1 MDRSVAQGRRWDPS
15 TFGPPVAVAIVAFA
29 AARMALQPGLEFWD
43 TGEFQAVGPLMG
55 TAHPT
60 GYPTYTLLGWIAS
73 VVFQPLGDPAFRMNL
88 LSAILVAVAAGV
100 TADLVRTLT
109 RSTTIGVAAG
119 IGLALTPIA
128 WAIGTHADPHALHLV
143 FVAVLLRLL
152 VGWADRVAD
161 PTAGPSDRWLLAATV
176 AYGLSVGNH
185 SLTLL
190 LAPAIGVYVLWV
202 APGILRRP
210 RFVIACVAVLAA
222 TIVSVY
228 AELPLRAGPFRAGL
242 VYGAPQTWDGFW
254 YVVLGQQF
262 QGDVGDVPGDAAT
275 KLAALV
281 DLAVSQFGVLTA
293 SIPIAFL
300 VTAVRRPSF
309 AVLTGLAAAIT
320 LVFTASYPAADIGRY
335 YLGPALVAWTWIA
348 ILVGVVAEGAAILL
362 APRLP
367 AIANADGPG
376 DPRPA
381 GTAIV
386 AGLLAAALL
395 APTAASLSARFETV
409 DRTTDVRAR
418 TWIETVLPLVERDAV
433 VISGWSYSTVLWY
446 AQRIE
451 GRRPDIVVVD
461 DTTRQA
467 EGLGTMTDVIE
478 ANLGRRPVYV
488 IRQNQAVV
496 PYLESRYV
504 IDRPAPEEI
513 GLFIRVLDR
522 RPSAP

>member
-1 MDRSVAQGRRWDPS
+1 MDRSVAQGRRWDP
-15 TFGPPVAVAIVAFA
+15 FALGPPVAVAIVAFLA
-29 AARMALQPGLEFWD
+29 VRMGLQPGLEFWD

-60 GYPTYTLLGWIAS
+60 GYPTYTLLGWFAA
-73 VVFQPLGDPAFRMNL
+73 VVFQPLGDPAFRMNF
-88 LSAILVAVAAGV
+88 LSAVLVAVASGV
-100 TADLVRTLT
+100 TVDLVRTLT
-109 RSTTIGVAAG
+109 RSTAIGIAAG
-119 IGLALTPIA
+119 LGLALTPIA
-128 WAIGTHADPHALHLV
+128 WSIGTHADPHALHLL
-143 FVAVLLRLL
+143 FVAGLLRLL

-161 PTAGPSDRWLLAATV
+161 PTLGATDRWLLAATV

-190 LAPAIGVYVLWV
+190 LAPAVGSYVLWV

-210 RFVIACVAVLAA
+210 RFVLTSIAVLAV
-222 TIVSVY
+222 TIVAVY
-228 AELPLRAGPFRAGL
+228 SELPLRSGPFPAAL

-262 QGDVGDVPGDAAT
+262 QGDVGDVPGDALT
-275 KLAALV
+275 KAAALV
-281 DLAVSQFGVLTA
+281 DLAVAQFGVLTA
-293 SIPIAFL
+293 AIPIAFL
-300 VTAVRRPSF
+300 ATAIRRPAF
-309 AVLTGLAAAIT
+309 AVLTGIAAAIT
-320 LVFTASYPAADIGRY
+320 VVFTASYPASDIGRY
-335 YLGPALVAWTWIA
+335 YLGPALMAWVWLAVLT
-348 ILVGVVAEGAAILL
+348 GVVAERAAKFGG
-362 APRLP
+362 PRLP
-367 AIANADGPG
+367 VITNADAP
-376 DPRPA
+376 DDRRPA
-381 GTAIV
+381 GTALL

-395 APTAASLSARFETV
+395 APTAASLSARFEAV

-418 TWIETVLPLVERDAV
+418 IWIETVLPLLEPDAV
-433 VISGWSYSTVLWY
+433 VVSGWSYSTVLWY

-478 ANLGRRPVYV
+478 AHLGRRPVYV

-496 PYLESRYV
+496 PYLKSRYV

-513 GLFIRVLDR
+513 GLFIHVLDR